1 MSSAILSEL
10 LNEWKKRDAFI
21 LISSHDLNQLIK
33 ISHTLTVIENN
44 TAYMKS
50 ESLPTIGQ
58 EIQKEAR
65 SKVKTIF
72 NTETHI

>member
-1 MSSAILSEL
+1 MDIAGITGWVSSEY
-10 LNEWKKRDAFI
+10 
-21 LISSHDLNQLIK
+21 QIK
-33 ISHTLTVIENN
+33 ISDTLTVIENN

-50 ESLPTIGQ
+50 ESLPAIGQ